1 MDADPD
7 LRGTPLYDT
16 SALRAVEARE
26 AGRSGDAFTLMARA
40 GLAAWGEALRHW
52 PRAHRITVVCGPG
65 NNGGD
70 GYEMA
75 RHALL
80 SGRTVRVLRLG
91 AHAPRT
97 PLAQRACA
105 AFREAGG
112 CVEEAHVATPLAETD
127 LVVDALFGIGL
138 SRTPDAQAAAL
149 IDAIN
154 AASAPVLAL
163 DVPSGVDA
171 ATGAAP
177 GAAVRATRTLQFI
190 AGHAGLATGAA
201 LRCTG
206 PLSLAPLESEALL
219 AEAPVAA
226 RRLDADHLRG
236 WLAPRRRDAHKGD
249 SGHVLC
255 VGGDLGTG
263 GAVMLAADAALR
275 CGAGLVGIA
284 TRPEHVAP
292 ALARRPEAM
301 VRGIDMP
308 AQLEPQL
315 ARADVVVLGPGLG
328 QAEWGRALYGR
339 VLESGRRVLL
349 DADALNL
356 LAAATR
362 PLPADTVLTPHP
374 GEAARLLGMS
384 VAEVQGN
391 RYAAARLLVEMHG
404 CVVVL
409 KGAGSLVAAPARRPR
424 VIAAGNPG
432 MAVGGMGDLLSGCI
446 AALWAQGLDAFEA
459 ACCGTLLHAVAGDT
473 AARTGERGLLPG
485 DLLEPMRQWANMEAA
500 P

>member
-7 LRGTPLYDT
+7 HRGTPLYDVA
-16 SALRAVEARE
+16 ALRAVEARA
-26 AGRSGDAFTLMARA
+26 AGRSGDAFILMARA
-40 GLAAWGEALRHW
+40 GQAAWREVLRHW
-52 PRAHRITVVCGPG
+52 PQAHRIAVVCGPG

-70 GYEMA
+70 GYELA

-80 SGRTVRVLRLG
+80 AGRQVRVLRLQ

-105 AFREAGG
+105 AFIEAGG
-112 CVEEAHVATPLAETD
+112 CVEDAGEGMPLAESD
-127 LVVDALFGIGL
+127 LVVDAIFGIGL
-138 SRTPDAQAAAL
+138 ARAPDAQATAL
-149 IDAIN
+149 IGAIN
-154 AASAPVLAL
+154 AAGLPVLSL

-190 AGHAGLATGAA
+190 AAHAGLATGAA
-201 LRCTG
+201 LACTG
-206 PLSLAPLESEALL
+206 ALSLAPLECAHLL
-219 AEAPVAA
+219 ADVPMAA
-226 RRLDADHLRG
+226 LRLDAGDLSG

-249 SGHVLC
+249 SGYVLC

-301 VRGIDMP
+301 VRGIDTP
-308 AQLEPQL
+308 ALLEPQL
-315 ARADVVVLGPGLG
+315 SRAGVVALGPGLG
-328 QAEWGRALYGR
+328 QAEWGSALYRR
-339 VLESGRRVLL
+339 VLEADRRVLL

-356 LAAATR
+356 LAGEPRT
-362 PLPADTVLTPHP
+362 LPADTVLTPHP
-374 GEAARLLGMS
+374 GEAARLLGMR

-391 RYAAARLLVEMHG
+391 RYAAARLLAERHG

-409 KGAGSLVAAPARRPR
+409 KGAGSLVAAPGRVPR
-424 VIAAGNPG
+424 VVAAGNPG

-459 ACCGTLLHAVAGDT
+459 ACCGALLHAVAGDT
-473 AARTGERGLLPG
+473 AARDGERGLLPG
-485 DLLEPMRQWANMEAA
+485 DLLDSMRRWSNAEAVS
-500 P
+500 